1 MSTEEEKGADKDMIA
16 TIISG
21 LFQIGIT
28 IWKEVAARKNATE
41 EQRKQ
46 NEERSRAAF
55 ERMRNAV
62 LSFEDQLDENDRTAD
77 AILAGVLKSAEK
89 VMEKVGAPPAAVKF
103 DTSDS

>member
-16 TIISG
+16 TVIAG
-21 LFQIGIT
+21 LFQIGIS
-28 IWKEVAARKNATE
+28 IWKEVAARKTATE

-46 NEERSRAAF
+46 NEARSRAAF

-62 LSFEDQLDENDRTAD
+62 LSFEDQLDENDRVAD
-77 AILAGVLKSAEK
+77 EILERVLKGAVK
-89 VMEKVGAPPAAVKF
+89 VMERVGVPPAAAKF